1 MNYTVEIRAHT
12 VIALG
17 DKLKY
22 LNVNVQLSG
31 ALTES
36 KPATL
41 SKPNVQYTCKLG
53 PVQGKNANY
62 LVTAQVN

>member
-1 MNYTVEIRAHT
+1 MNYTVEMRAHT
-12 VIALG
+12 VIVLS

-22 LNVNVQLSG
+22 LNVNVQMSST
-31 ALTES
+31 LTES
-36 KPATL
+36 KAATL
-41 SKPNVQYTCKLG
+41 YKPNVQYTCKLG